1 MYINLYQNSI
11 NTLWI
16 NNCCEYY
23 MRGNY
28 LMYAISRCMKWDQ
41 MRYQGYITKA
51 TLPRLHYQGYITKAT
66 LPRLHHQGYIT
77 KATLPRLH
85 YQGYITKATIPMLHY
100 QGYITKATLPRLHYQ
115 GYITKA
121 TLPFYKH
128 FNLFTKLLRFSI
140 TNGLVIHTCG
150 ITHRCWSEYK
160 GWNPLYKLSSTALNV
175 ALQRLITY

>member
-41 MRYQGYITKA
+41 MRY
-51 TLPRLHYQGYITKAT
+51 
-66 LPRLHHQGYIT
+66 QGYIT